1 MQLRSKLMGARLA
14 SLLVLAGCGGGGG
27 TPTGAT
33 VSDGSSGSSAG
44 TTVSGGGGGATAP
57 TVVLSGS
64 AAKGILIGAEVNV
77 YSLAGGK
84 KADKPLGT
92 TTTNSMGQYTLNIP
106 PTTDPVMIEIKAISS
121 TKMLDE
127 TGALVDGKFPEVAA
141 PTGLTIRS
149 FAANASQQT
158 VVRVNPLTEMAVAVA
173 ANATGGLSI
182 NNLITGQQVAQSAAP
197 AGVNPFTQEPVA
209 EPASMDADQLKFAIK
224 MAGLMSA
231 AKADTACDVPCQIG
245 KLSNGVSFTIAA
257 DGVANF
263 PPAVTQQIA
272 QRSSALFASGTT
284 SLKVNANQTNILA
297 STGAQLKA
305 TADSRVTTPVALVT
319 AKPEE
324 VLASNGLQG
333 FVNAMR
339 NGFRTTEERLLKAE
353 QDFNK
358 RYENVTFEGIE
369 SVNRLLSSIERDC
382 DTDLLVC
389 KTTPSS
395 PIQWTGSN
403 GSYNWVRTIPDDVGR
418 TTSGTLVGVTG
429 SDGKRSVTVNGTFS
443 IKGKQTAEIKNLSI
457 SLTGQND
464 NFTGVINGV
473 VLVNHQSSDLTVSLN
488 LENIQVGSTVVK
500 PKEVSNISFKGGL
513 SLVASNGDK
522 LSGTLDIKM
531 VEVRRQVFYGRNNEF
546 SYTDFDEYV
555 TDGDI
560 QIKALTTASG
570 APLEIVALDFNWISR
585 QPSYTLP
592 VNANNVESYDGS
604 VKIALADKLTSL
616 TFNESA
622 TNWQDVKQAVSI
634 ASGLSE
640 VRLSATFSLA
650 NQSGSWCRWNHNV
663 KRCAN
668 QLNLESAN
676 ANPYK
681 ATLTKDSNGKT
692 KGDILLGNT
701 KVGEFVNGVMKINGA
716 EVSLY

>member
-1 MQLRSKLMGARLA
+1 MQLRSKLTGVGLA
-14 SLLVLAGCGGGGG
+14 SVLVLAGCGGGGG
-27 TPTGAT
+27 GGTPAAST
-33 VSDGSSGSSAG
+33 V
-44 TTVSGGGGGATAP
+44 P
-57 TVVLSGS
+57 LSGS

-106 PTTDPVMIEIKAISS
+106 TTTDPVMIEIKAISG

-127 TGALVDGKFPEVAA
+127 TGALVGGKFPEVAA
-141 PTGLTIRS
+141 PTGLTMRS
-149 FAANASQQT
+149 FAANASQET

-173 ANATGGLSI
+173 ANANGGLSI

-209 EPASMDADQLKFAIK
+209 EPAKMDSDQLKFAIK

-245 KLSNGVSFTIAA
+245 KLSKDVSFTVAA
-257 DGVANF
+257 DGKATVSPDVAK
-263 PPAVTQQIA
+263 QIA
-272 QRSSALFASGTT
+272 QRSSALVASGTT
-284 SLKVNANQTNILA
+284 SLKVSANQTNILA

-324 VLASNGLQG
+324 VLAANGLQG
-333 FVNAMR
+333 FVDAMR
-339 NGFRTTEERLLKAE
+339 NGFRATEERLLKAE

-389 KTTPSS
+389 KTNASS

-403 GSYNWVRTIPDDVGR
+403 GSFKWVRTIPDDFGR

-429 SDGKRSVTVNGTFS
+429 ADGKRSVTINGIFS
-443 IKGKQTAEIKNLSI
+443 IKGKQTAEIKNLSM
-457 SLTGQND
+457 SLTGAND
-464 NFTGVINGV
+464 NFTGVINGAV
-473 VLVNHQSSDLTVSLN
+473 VVNHQSSDLTVSLN

-513 SLVASNGDK
+513 SLAASNGDK

-531 VEVRRQVFYGRNNEF
+531 VEVRRQVSYGMNNAW
-546 SYTDFDEYV
+546 SYTEFDEFV
-555 TDGDI
+555 TDGV
-560 QIKALTTASG
+560 IKLKAVTTASG
-570 APLEIVALDFNWISR
+570 AAMDILALDVSGVSA
-585 QPSYTLP
+585 QPSYTTP
-592 VNANNVESYDGS
+592 VSATNVETYSAT
-604 VKIALADKLTSL
+604 VKIALADNLTNL

-622 TNWQDVKQAVSI
+622 SNWQDVKQTISI

-640 VRLSATFSLA
+640 VKLNVTYSLA
-650 NQSGSWCRWNHNV
+650 NQSGSWCQWNHNV

-668 QLNLESAN
+668 ELKLESTN
-676 ANPYK
+676 SNPYK
-681 ATLTKDSNGKT
+681 ATLTKGSNGRT
-692 KGDILLGNT
+692 KGDILLGDT
-701 KVGEFVNGVMKINGA
+701 KVGEIINGVLKINGA